1 MLVVYLSKTIS
12 INDFSYGKQSL
23 KSTASRF
30 LGMPFLKNEL
40 KNNFT
45 ILLISYISPVTERTG
60 KGLQILLRRFESDRG
75 VNKR

>member
-1 MLVVYLSKTIS
+1 MLVVYLSKAIS

-45 ILLISYISPVTERTG
+45 IYLSYISPVTERTG

>member
-1 MLVVYLSKTIS
+1 MLVVYLSKAIS

-45 ILLISYISPVTERTG
+45 IYLYPISA
-60 KGLQILLRRFESDRG
+60 L
-75 VNKR
+75 